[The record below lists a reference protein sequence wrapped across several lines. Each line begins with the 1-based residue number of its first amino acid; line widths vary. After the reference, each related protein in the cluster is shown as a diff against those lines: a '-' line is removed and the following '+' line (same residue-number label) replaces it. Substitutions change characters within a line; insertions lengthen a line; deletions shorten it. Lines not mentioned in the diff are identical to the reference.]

1 MQFAIQYL
9 RRDSVLHR
17 MDAITKLVW
26 IFVIGVY
33 AFVLGSPLLLGGS
46 VLLVI
51 LTGLVLGGIP
61 FVLFRGVS
69 VYLGFLGLAV
79 GIGQLAIRQGGAV
92 LVPLPLLPVTE
103 QGLEWALRFAFRIML
118 ISFASMV
125 YVWTTDPRK
134 LVLGLIHLGVPYR
147 IGYGLFVALRFM
159 PLLQNE
165 AEVIRQAIAVRGVAE
180 VSGRRE
186 ALRRYVMPLLVASI
200 RRSEDVAITMD
211 SRAFGAYSD
220 RTYVD
225 PFRWT
230 ASGIALVLVY
240 LAIGAVLIFVG
251 TQMGGLFTRI

>member
-1 MQFAIQYL
+1 M
-9 RRDSVLHR
+9 LHR

-26 IFVIGVY
+26 VFVVGAY
-33 AFVLGSPLLLGGS
+33 AFILGSPLLLGVS
-46 VLLVI
+46 VVLVI
-51 LTGLVLGGIP
+51 LTGAVLGGIP
-61 FVLFRGVS
+61 FAVFRGVA
-69 VYLGFLGLAV
+69 VYLGFLGMAV
-79 GIGQLAIRQGGAV
+79 GIGQLIIRQGGEV
-92 LVPLPLLPVTE
+92 LVPLPVVPITE

-125 YVWTTDPRK
+125 FIWTTDPRK

-147 IGYGLFVALRFM
+147 VGYGLFVALRFM
-159 PLLQNE
+159 PLLENE

-186 ALRRYVMPLLVASI
+186 ALRRYVMPLLVAAI

-211 SRAFGAYSD
+211 SRAFGAYPT

-230 ASGIALVLVY
+230 ASGVALVLAY
-240 LAIGAVLIFVG
+240 LVIATVLIFVG
-251 TQMGGLFTRI
+251 AQMGGLFTRI